1 MREIHANDFAVTPRQ
16 RLLYGIGESATIWIG
31 GACAQEPL
39 LDCLGALAAIA
50 RQHVDVELSDHQLQA
65 RGRKIDDRGIDRADR
80 RPVQLLMLLHADG
93 GDRYTVRAEGPNET
107 HDPGS
112 LRRPFDSEVVVV
124 QFGRWIRF
132 VREAKC
138 HRDVLRADDSQ
149 PR

>member
-1 MREIHANDFAVTPRQ
+1 
-16 RLLYGIGESATIWIG
+16 
-31 GACAQEPL
+31 
-39 LDCLGALAAIA
+39 
-50 RQHVDVELSDHQLQA
+50 
-65 RGRKIDDRGIDRADR
+65 
-80 RPVQLLMLLHADG
+80 MLLHADG
-93 GDRYTVRAEGPNET
+93 GDRYTVRAEGPNEA

-138 HRDVLRADDSQ
+138 QRDVLRADDSQ